1 MLGKGE
7 IKMDYKLSIYLCILV
22 FIIVFLVDYFFIN
35 RKKLTLIKNKGVTKK
50 GKKKKIKNIGEL
62 DYIIAKFKLDF
73 KKINTNKAIIW
84 ISLIN
89 SFIISIVSFIIMI
102 LPLKLMWQMLIAFAL
117 LFCLI
122 YALYEIYGRHLKR
135 LQNDKNMIQK

>member
-1 MLGKGE
+1 
-7 IKMDYKLSIYLCILV
+7 MDYKLSIYLSIGVFILV
-22 FIIVFLVDYFFIN
+22 FIVDYFFIN
-35 RKKLTLIKNKGVTKK
+35 RKRLTLIKNKGITKK

-62 DYIIAKFKLDF
+62 DYLIAKFKLDF
-73 KKINTNKAIIW
+73 KKINTDKAIIW

-102 LPLKLMWQMLIAFAL
+102 IPLKLMWQMLIAFAL

-122 YALYEIYGRHLKR
+122 YSLYEIYGRHLKR
-135 LQNDKNMIQK
+135 NQAKNVEK

>member
-1 MLGKGE
+1 
-7 IKMDYKLSIYLCILV
+7 MDYKLSIYLSIGAFILV
-22 FIIVFLVDYFFIN
+22 FIVDYFFIN
-35 RKKLTLIKNKGVTKK
+35 KKRLTLIKNKGITKK

-62 DYIIAKFKLDF
+62 DYLIAKFKLDF
-73 KKINTNKAIIW
+73 KKINTDKAIIW

-102 LPLKLMWQMLIAFAL
+102 IPLKLMWQMLIAFAL

-122 YALYEIYGRHLKR
+122 YSLYEIYGRHLKR
-135 LQNDKNMIQK
+135 NQTKNIEK

>member
-7 IKMDYKLSIYLCILV
+7 VKMDYKISLYLSIGVFILV
-22 FIIVFLVDYFFIN
+22 FIVDYFFIN

-62 DYIIAKFKLDF
+62 DYIIAKFKIDF
-73 KKINTNKAIIW
+73 KKINSDKAIIW

-102 LPLKLMWQMLIAFAL
+102 IPLKLMWQMLIAFAL

-122 YALYEIYGRHLKR
+122 YSLYEIYGRHLKK
-135 LQNDKNMIQK
+135 LQSKNDNK

>member
-1 MLGKGE
+1 
-7 IKMDYKLSIYLCILV
+7 MDYKLSICLSIIA
-22 FIIVFLVDYFFIN
+22 FIIVFIVDYFFIN
-35 RKKLTLIKNKGVTKK
+35 KKKLTLIKNKGITKK

-73 KKINTNKAIIW
+73 KKINSDKVIIW

-89 SFIISIVSFIIMI
+89 SFIISTVSFIIMI
-102 LPLKLMWQMLIAFAL
+102 LPFKIMWQMLIAFIL

-122 YALYEIYGRHLKR
+122 YSLYEIYGRYLRK
-135 LQNDKNMIQK
+135 KQKSNK

>member
-1 MLGKGE
+1 MN
-7 IKMDYKLSIYLCILV
+7 YKISLYLSIGAFIL
-22 FIIVFLVDYFFIN
+22 VFLVDYFLIN
-35 RKKLTLIKNKGVTKK
+35 KNKLELIKNKGVTKK

-73 KKINTNKAIIW
+73 KKIDSEKAIIC

-102 LPLKLMWQMLIAFAL
+102 MPFKIMWQMLIAFVL

-122 YALYEIYGRHLKR
+122 YALYEIYGRYLRK
-135 LQNDKNMIQK
+135 LQNKASKNE